1 MTKEKQL
8 YVSPETETLVIRFEG
23 GILTGSL
30 LYGNPGYNPN
40 YGSGSIDDQG
50 DF

>member
-23 GILTGSL
+23 SL
-30 LYGNPGYNPN
+30 LADSMNTSPGLPPLTNDY
-40 YGSGSIDDQG
+40 DDWN
-50 DF
+50 

>member
-23 GILTGSL
+23 VICASQTGAS
-30 LYGNPGYNPN
+30 GFSE
-40 YGSGSIDDQG
+40 SGSITDRSGEDWG
-50 DF
+50 W

>member
-23 GILTGSL
+23 VILTVSGDGEPNPWTP
-30 LYGNPGYNPN
+30 GNTNWFNDEG
-40 YGSGSIDDQG
+40 
-50 DF
+50 